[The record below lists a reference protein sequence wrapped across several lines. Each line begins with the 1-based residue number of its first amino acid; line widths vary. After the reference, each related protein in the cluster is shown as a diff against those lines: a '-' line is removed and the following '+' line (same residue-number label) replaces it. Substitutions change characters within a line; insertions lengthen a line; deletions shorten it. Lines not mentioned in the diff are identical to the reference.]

1 MQPENTMGADT
12 TAGDTNANITN
23 QNGDETLNF
32 LVNEIDQID
41 DNQNQ
46 YEGELGSGGHN
57 YYGSG
62 SNRNFNRND

>member
-32 LVNEIDQID
+32 LVNEID
-41 DNQNQ
+41 
-46 YEGELGSGGHN
+46 
-57 YYGSG
+57 
-62 SNRNFNRND
+62 